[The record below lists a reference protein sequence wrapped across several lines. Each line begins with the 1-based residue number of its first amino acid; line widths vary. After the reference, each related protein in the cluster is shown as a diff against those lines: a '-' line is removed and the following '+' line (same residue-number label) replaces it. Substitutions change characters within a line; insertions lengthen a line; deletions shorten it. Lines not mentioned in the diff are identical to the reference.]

1 MQHEGVLQVIC
12 IERCFFLPFWV
23 SRKKKKNQTLIF
35 QFFNFLIFQFF
46 NFPIF
51 QFFQK
56 NLQQNLFKNK
66 TWNGIINS
74 NNNRDQA

>member
-12 IERCFFLPFWV
+12 IERCFFYHFGFQE
-23 SRKKKKNQTLIF
+23 KKKKKPNSI
-35 QFFNFLIFQFF
+35 FLILQFS